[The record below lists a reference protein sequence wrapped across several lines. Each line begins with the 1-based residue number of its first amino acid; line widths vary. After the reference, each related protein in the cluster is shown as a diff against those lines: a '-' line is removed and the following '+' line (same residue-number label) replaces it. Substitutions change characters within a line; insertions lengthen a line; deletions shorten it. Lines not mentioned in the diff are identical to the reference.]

1 MGRQHWV
8 QQTGSREEHIA
19 RLRAQGVTDAEIAAL
34 IAQVEAD
41 AATHEAHQQ
50 AVGAPPAAEPKQRY
64 RVRNWRA
71 YNQALIQR
79 GSLTLWFYED
89 SIRHW
94 CANERPEETGR
105 PTVYSDLAIQCM
117 LTIKAVF
124 QVALRQTQGLVASLI
139 QLMGLTLP
147 TPNYTTV
154 SRRSATVDVDLE
166 TRARTEPMHVV
177 VDSTGLKIFG
187 EGEWK
192 VRQHGWHKRRTWRKL
207 HLGVDEATG
216 AIVAHVMTEHT
227 ITDDTAFP
235 DLLAQIPGPL
245 EQVTADGADD
255 TTDCYDAIVARDA
268 RPVIPPDANATD
280 HGTDRAR
287 DRTVRRIG
295 QIGRKAWKREA
306 RYHRRS
312 LAETA
317 MYRMKTIFGPRLS
330 ARTLRRQQTEAAI
343 RCRALNRMTRLGMP
357 QSYPVQD
364 TAA

>member
-8 QQTGSREEHIA
+8 QQTGTREEHIA
-19 RLRAQGVTDAEIAAL
+19 RLRAQGVTDQEIAAL
-34 IAQVEAD
+34 SAQVDAD
-41 AATHEAHQQ
+41 AAARQAHQQ
-50 AVGAPPAAEPKQRY
+50 AAGGPPAAEPKQRY

-71 YNQALIQR
+71 YNRALIQR
-79 GSLTLWFYED
+79 GSLTLWFD
-89 SIRHW
+89 DASIRHW
-94 CANERPEETGR
+94 CANEHPEETGR
-105 PTVYSDLAIQCM
+105 PTVYSDMAIQCM

-124 QVALRQTQGLVASLI
+124 QLALRQTQGLIASLI
-139 QLMGLTLP
+139 QLMGLSLP
-147 TPNYTTV
+147 TPHYTTV

-166 TRARTEPMHVV
+166 TRARTEPLHVV

-187 EGEWK
+187 EGEWT
-192 VRQHGWHKRRTWRKL
+192 VRQHGWQKRRTWRKL
-207 HLGVDEATG
+207 HLGIDEAAG
-216 AIVAHVMTEHT
+216 EIVAHLTTEHT

-245 EQVTADGADD
+245 DQVTADGAYD
-255 TTDCYDAIVARDA
+255 TTDCYDAIVARNA

-287 DRTVRRIG
+287 DQTVRRIG

-312 LAETA
+312 LAETM

-330 ARTLRRQQTEAAI
+330 ARTLPRQQTESAI

>member
-41 AATHEAHQQ
+41 AATREAHQQ

-177 VDSTGLKIFG
+177 WWWTPLGSRSLVRANGRYGSTAGIS
-187 EGEWK
+187 
-192 VRQHGWHKRRTWRKL
+192 
-207 HLGVDEATG
+207 G
-216 AIVAHVMTEHT
+216 A
-227 ITDDTAFP
+227 
-235 DLLAQIPGPL
+235 PGGHSTS
-245 EQVTADGADD
+245 VWTK
-255 TTDCYDAIVARDA
+255 
-268 RPVIPPDANATD
+268 RPV
-280 HGTDRAR
+280 
-287 DRTVRRIG
+287 
-295 QIGRKAWKREA
+295 
-306 RYHRRS
+306 
-312 LAETA
+312 
-317 MYRMKTIFGPRLS
+317 RLS
-330 ARTLRRQQTEAAI
+330 RT
-343 RCRALNRMTRLGMP
+343 
-357 QSYPVQD
+357 
-364 TAA
+364 